1 MPHIHTDA
9 DPKSIAIASGLVGLG
24 SHGHSLQEGCPERRG
39 NASRPTNGMDSVG
52 PREMTKEGSGVSELT
67 NFEQTLFRASRYDYA
82 FEQ

>member
-1 MPHIHTDA
+1 LPAGWWVSALMDTLFKKGVLSVEETQA
-9 DPKSIAIASGLVGLG
+9 A
-24 SHGHSLQEGCPERRG
+24 LQM
-39 NASRPTNGMDSVG
+39 AMDSVG